1 MLTCW
6 RWGALHASALP
17 SALST
22 RVLRPHHSRVQE
34 AEPGATRRRRP
45 LGAQSPSQS
54 CFQAPGGAEAEART
68 HLQVQRVTAREHAA
82 PRGLPASGFPFKME
96 RQPRT
101 LRDQTLLVWGSRQR
115 DKAQQNGTV
124 HKHSISFRQ
133 AGEKTTAL
141 CLSRRLQCRV
151 P

>member
-6 RWGALHASALP
+6 CWGALHAPALP

-22 RVLRPHHSRVQE
+22 RVLRPHHSHVQE

-115 DKAQQNGTV
+115 DKAQQNSTV

-141 CLSRRLQCRV
+141 CLSWRLQCRV